1 MRYLLDTNIC
11 IYLINRRPH
20 HEAVLRHMDGLM
32 YGDLLI
38 SSITIA
44 ELRYGV
50 AKSARPEQNREKFEG
65 FIERFEI
72 VAFDDAAAAA
82 YGNIRAGLENAGT
95 PIGPMDTLIATHALC
110 LQCTL
115 VTNNVKEFGRVSG
128 LRIENWT
135 E

>member
-20 HEAVLRHMDGLM
+20 HEAVLRHMDGHI

-44 ELRYGV
+44 ELRHGV
-50 AKSARPEQNREKFEG
+50 AKNARPEQNGEKFEG

-82 YGNIRAGLENAGT
+82 YGNIRAGLKNAGT
-95 PIGPMDTLIATHALC
+95 PICPLDTLIAAHALC

-115 VTNNVKEFGRVSG
+115 VTNNVRGFGRVPG

>member
-11 IYLINRRPH
+11 IYLINRRPD
-20 HEAVLRHMDGLM
+20 HEAVLRHMDGML
-32 YGDLLI
+32 YGDILL
-38 SSITIA
+38 SAITIA

-72 VAFDDAAAAA
+72 VDFDDAAAAA
-82 YGNIRAGLENAGT
+82 YGNIRAGLEIADT
-95 PIGPMDTLIATHALC
+95 PIGPLDTLIAAHAVS
-110 LQCTL
+110 LQCAL
-115 VTNNVKEFGRVSG
+115 VTNNVREFERVPG

-135 E
+135 V

>member
-11 IYLINRRPH
+11 VYLINRRPH
-20 HEAVLRHMDGLM
+20 HEAVLRRMDGM
-32 YGDLLI
+32 VYGDILI
-38 SSITIA
+38 SAITTA

-50 AKSARPEQNREKFEG
+50 ANSARPEQNREKFDS

-72 VAFDDAAAAA
+72 VDFDDAAAAA
-82 YGNIRAGLENAGT
+82 YGPIRVGLKNAGT
-95 PIGPMDTLIATHALC
+95 PIGPLDTLIAAHAIS

-115 VTNNVKEFGRVSG
+115 VTNNVREFERVPG
-128 LRIENWT
+128 LNIENWV

>member
-20 HEAVLRHMDGLM
+20 HEAVLRHMDGLI

-95 PIGPMDTLIATHALC
+95 PIGSLDTLIAAHALC

-115 VTNNVKEFGRVSG
+115 VTNNVEELGRVPG

>member
-11 IYLINRRPH
+11 IYLINRKPQ
-20 HEAVLRHMDGLM
+20 HEAVLRHMDGKA
-32 YGDLLI
+32 YGDILI
-38 SSITIA
+38 SAITVA

-50 AKSARPEQNREKFEG
+50 AKSTWPERNREKFEN

-72 VAFDDAAAAA
+72 MDFDDGASAA
-82 YGNIRAGLENAGT
+82 YGQIRASLETAGT
-95 PIGPMDTLIATHALC
+95 PIGPLDTLIAAHALS

-115 VTNNVKEFGRVSG
+115 VTNNVKEFQRVSG
-128 LRIENWT
+128 LSVENWT

>member
-20 HEAVLRHMDGLM
+20 HEAVLRHMDGLI

-95 PIGPMDTLIATHALC
+95 PIGSLDTLIAAHALC

>member
-11 IYLINRRPH
+11 IYLINRKPQ
-20 HEAVLRHMDGLM
+20 HEAILKHMDGLM
-32 YGDLLI
+32 YGDILI
-38 SSITIA
+38 SSITVA

-50 AKSARPEQNREKFEG
+50 AKSSRPEQNKERFEG

-82 YGNIRAGLENAGT
+82 YGTIRAGLEYAGT
-95 PIGPMDTLIATHALC
+95 PIGPLDTLIAAHALC

-115 VTNNVKEFGRVSG
+115 VTNNVREFERVPD
-128 LRIENWT
+128 LKIQNWA

>member
-72 VAFDDAAAAA
+72 VAFDDATAAV

-95 PIGPMDTLIATHALC
+95 PIGPLDTLIAAHALC

-115 VTNNVKEFGRVSG
+115 VTNNVKEFGRVPG
-128 LRIENWT
+128 LKIENWT

>member
-20 HEAVLRHMDGLM
+20 HEAVLRHMDGML
-32 YGDLLI
+32 YGDILL

-72 VAFDDAAAAA
+72 VDFDDAVAAA
-82 YGNIRAGLENAGT
+82 YGIIRAGLEIAGT
-95 PIGPMDTLIATHALC
+95 PIGPLDTLIAAHAVS
-110 LQCTL
+110 LQCAL
-115 VTNNVKEFGRVSG
+115 VTNNVREFERVPG
-128 LRIENWT
+128 LLIENWT
-135 E
+135 T